1 MNEIDRLFNEKL
13 LRRIKKDAEKVK
25 SSLSIAGIK
34 LDEARRLFS
43 AEFYG
48 NALLNVYTSM
58 FHSARAILYND
69 GVQEKSHYA
78 VYVYL
83 RENFSSKIP
92 LSLLNS
98 FNRLREE
105 RHEILYGFEEE
116 ISDNFVETAIFEAEE
131 FLEEVMKIL
140 DEK

>member
-1 MNEIDRLFNEKL
+1 MTKEIDRLFNEKL
-13 LRRIKKDAEKVK
+13 LKRIGKDSEKVN
-25 SSLSIAGIK
+25 SSLSTAESK
-34 LDEARRLFS
+34 LDEAKRLFS

-58 FHSARAILYND
+58 FHSARALLYSE
-69 GVQEKSHYA
+69 GIQEKSHYA

-83 RENFSSKIP
+83 RENFRDKIP

-105 RHEILYGFEEE
+105 RHEILYGFQED
-116 ISDNFVETAIFEAEE
+116 ISDSFVENAILEAEE
-131 FLEEVMKIL
+131 FLEEVKVIL
-140 DEK
+140 R